1 MSIPLLT
8 PSERIGATRRLHRD
22 RGGSRTQ
29 RDTAYLAYL
38 VVLVL
43 AMVVIPL
50 LIGIARSLAQPQ
62 VLTALRSPASEQVVL
77 LVSGALLAA
86 ASAVGTHRGP
96 AHLPPVLVGILAAT
110 DLPRARTL
118 LRPFVLAALGL
129 TLLFTVAGGL
139 VATVLHVEGA
149 TDVPGALAF
158 TGASACLG
166 VIAAAAWLAG
176 QRIGPR
182 HGWLLTASLL
192 GATLLTL
199 VIPWL
204 ALVTPWGWVA
214 EVWPPTADG
223 GPAALLPLALV
234 ALVCAERAPRVLD
247 RVRGS
252 LLLQQ
257 ARQWEVV
264 SIAAYTGDLASALAT
279 FRARPGLGRTWR
291 AVPGAGSIVQY
302 AVRDL
307 VGAAR
312 TPVRAVSGLLLLVVG
327 GFLAALALAGTAVPA
342 WLLVSLG
349 AVATFAALGTLT
361 DGFRHAAQTRWAP
374 TLFGHTTGR
383 LFLLHATLP
392 VVVAVGG
399 ALVGGVLARTTGWP
413 TAGLGEAAVLAA
425 LIVAVRAFDATK
437 GPLPLTL
444 LTPAP
449 SPVGDLSGLMVMA
462 WQADSLLLSVAL
474 AVGLAHLSAT
484 TGLLV
489 ILGAALL
496 AVAGVVL
503 LTRGR
508 LATR

>member
-8 PSERIGATRRLHRD
+8 PSERIGRTRRLYQD

-29 RDTAYLAYL
+29 EDTAYLAYL

-50 LIGIARSLAQPQ
+50 LIGIARVLGQPEI
-62 VLTALRSPASEQVVL
+62 LTALRSPSSEQVVL
-77 LVSGALLAA
+77 TASGVLLAA
-86 ASAVGTHRGP
+86 ATVVGMHRGP

-110 DLPRARTL
+110 DLPRSRTL

-129 TLLFTVAGGL
+129 TVLFTVAGGL
-139 VATVLHVEGA
+139 LATVLVLEGPA
-149 TDVPGALAF
+149 DVTDGLAL
-158 TGASACLG
+158 TGAGACLG
-166 VIAAAAWLAG
+166 VIASAAWLAG
-176 QRIGPR
+176 QRVGPR

-199 VIPWL
+199 AAPGL
-204 ALVTPWGWVA
+204 ARVTPWGWVA
-214 EVWPPTADG
+214 EVWPPATG
-223 GPAALLPLALV
+223 ETWALLPLALV
-234 ALVCAERAPRVLD
+234 TLVCAERAPRVLD
-247 RVRGS
+247 RVRGP

-257 ARQWEVV
+257 SRQWEVV
-264 SIAAYTGDLASALAT
+264 SIAAYTGDLSSALAT
-279 FRARPGLGRTWR
+279 FRARPRLGRRWR
-291 AVPGAGSIVQY
+291 AVPGAGAIVQY

-312 TPVRAVSGLLLLVVG
+312 TPVRAVSGLLLLVLG
-327 GFLAALALAGTAVPA
+327 GFLTALAVAGTAVPA

-349 AVATFAALGTLT
+349 AVASFAALGTLT

-413 TAGLGEAAVLAA
+413 TAGLGEAAILAA

-437 GPLPLTL
+437 GTLPLTL

-462 WQADSLLLSVAL
+462 WQADALLLSVAL